1 MNSQKVEN
9 QLNLAL
15 DTPVAV
21 RAKTDNLNVGY
32 IPEEEAWELIVRYEG
47 DLGRVRS
54 LGATVT
60 ELINNYAIIVAP
72 ERIIDTLANLEEII
86 YIEKPKRLF
95 CNRERKESFLHR
107 QCARGSF
114 LFGWKYRTVAFEL
127 DR

>member
-15 DTPVAV
+15 DTPITV

-32 IPEEEAWELIVRYEG
+32 IPEEDAWELIVRYEG

-72 ERIIDTLANLEEII
+72 QRIIDALADLEEII
-86 YIEKPKRLF
+86 YIEKPKRLNF
-95 CNRERKESFLHR
+95 AIENGKRVSCINRVQEAPFN
-107 QCARGSF
+107 
-114 LFGWKYRTVAFEL
+114 
-127 DR
+127 